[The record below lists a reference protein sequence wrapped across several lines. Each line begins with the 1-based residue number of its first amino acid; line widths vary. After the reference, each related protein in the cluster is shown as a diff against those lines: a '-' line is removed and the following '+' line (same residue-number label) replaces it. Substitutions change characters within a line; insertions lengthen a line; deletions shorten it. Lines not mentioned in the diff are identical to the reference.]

1 MALSLHQAS
10 ILPLI
15 RGLGQLSHLLTR
27 AQQHLQD
34 TRADESTLLQARLAQ
49 DMLPLLAQ
57 VQRASDT
64 AKFSGQRLSG
74 IAGPA
79 MPDTEQTVQQLIV
92 RLDATIAYLRTLTP
106 AALDANEAASITLK
120 AGSLQLAMGTHEY
133 LTAFAL
139 PNLYFHVAIAH
150 GILRQQGVSVGKLDY
165 LGPMGTPV
173 TA

>member
-1 MALSLHQAS
+1 MALALHEVS

-15 RGLGQLSHLLTR
+15 RGLGRLSHLLSR
-27 AQQHLQD
+27 AQQHVLD
-34 TRADESTLLQARLAQ
+34 TNADESALLQARLAD

-79 MPDTEQTVQQLIV
+79 MPDTEQTMQQLIA
-92 RLDATIAYLRTLTP
+92 RLGATVDYLRTLTP

-120 AGSLQLAMGTHEY
+120 AGSGQVMMDTHEY

-150 GILRQQGVSVGKLDY
+150 GILRQQGVPVGKLDY
-165 LGPMGTPV
+165 LGPMGTP
-173 TA
+173 T